1 MKDERG
7 VYYYPF
13 PQNKK
18 VRMYVRQADDTIYFR
33 LWNSDDPE
41 LWGQHGWLPYE
52 AIQQATAMY
61 DQKNDF
67 NPKQAY
73 DLQIAEATLKDHPE
87 SASTSDAIEK

>member
-7 VYYYPF
+7 IYYYPF

-18 VRMYVRQADDTIYFR
+18 VRMYVRESDGTICFR

-41 LWGQHGWLPYE
+41 LWSQHGWLPYE
-52 AIQQATAMY
+52 AVQQASAMY
-61 DQKNDF
+61 EQKNDF

-73 DLQIAEATLKDHPE
+73 DLEIARAALKDHPE
-87 SASTSDAIEK
+87 TTRSNHNTG